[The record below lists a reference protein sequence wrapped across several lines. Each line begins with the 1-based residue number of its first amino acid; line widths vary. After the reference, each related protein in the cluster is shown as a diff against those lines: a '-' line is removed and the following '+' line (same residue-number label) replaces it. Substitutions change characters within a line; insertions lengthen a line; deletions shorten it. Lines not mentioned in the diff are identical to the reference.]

1 MHLLYV
7 KAIHII
13 FVVTW
18 FAGLFYLVRLF
29 IYHIEAEEKAEPA
42 RSILKA
48 QYEIMEQ
55 RLYQIITNP
64 SMFGVLITG
73 YWLLYVYSAFLQ
85 SAWMWVKLGLVAG
98 LLGYHYFCRAVM
110 KKFREGEIRYT
121 STQMRI
127 VNEVA
132 TLFLVGIVF
141 LVVLKQ
147 TLSLL
152 WGLLGL
158 LLLGV
163 GLMLGI
169 RLYKRLRE
177 RNPNK

>member
-1 MHLLYV
+1 MNVLYV

-29 IYHIEAEEKAEPA
+29 IYHIEAEEKEEPA
-42 RSILKA
+42 RSILKG
-48 QYEIMEQ
+48 QYEIMET

-64 SMFGVLITG
+64 SMFGTLITG
-73 YWLLYVYSAFLQ
+73 GWLLYVYSAFLQ
-85 SAWMWVKLGLVAG
+85 STWMWIKLGLVVG
-98 LLGYHYFCRAVM
+98 LVGYHYFCLGVM
-110 KKFREGEIRYT
+110 NKFRKGEIAYT
-121 STQMRI
+121 STQMRGI
-127 VNEVA
+127 NEVA

-152 WGLLGL
+152 WGVLGL
-158 LLLGV
+158 LLLGIS
-163 GLMLGI
+163 LMLGV
-169 RLYKRLRE
+169 RLYKRFRTARGE
-177 RNPNK
+177 V

>member
-1 MHLLYV
+1 MNILYV

-13 FVVTW
+13 FIVTW

-29 IYHIEAEEKAEPA
+29 IYHIEAEGKEEPA

-64 SMFGVLITG
+64 SMFGAVITG
-73 YWLLYVYSAFLQ
+73 GWLLYTYSVFLQ
-85 SAWMWVKLGLVAG
+85 SAWMWVKLGLVTG
-98 LLGYHYFCRAVM
+98 LVVYHYFCRGVM
-110 KKFREGEIRYT
+110 KKCKNGEIRYT

-127 VNEVA
+127 INEVA

-152 WGLLGL
+152 WGVLGL
-158 LLLGV
+158 VLLGV
-163 GLMLGI
+163 SLMLGI
-169 RLYKRLRE
+169 RLYKRLRASRGE
-177 RNPNK
+177 A